1 MSLNDSLLI
10 SYERQ
15 LISKLNF
22 DIDITNENPNEIFIS
37 LLNNSNSSRAIT
49 IYFLNKLL
57 PIITNFNDICLKY
70 FQLLLDVYKSEIN
83 QKQINKNI
91 KLISTLNA
99 LSNFIKIFSKNQEKY
114 NEKHKNIIKQF
125 PQFIQLLF
133 KLFQQKYNS
142 LNKKEVESFL
152 LLILTFI
159 EFYPTL
165 VRNYQ
170 NILEKIIQNIFV
182 NYIIDNI
189 SDENLLEISSGIYTN
204 LYKLSPNINNK
215 YNEYFK
221 NIINNI
227 KYYLEFFRPKTINE
241 EDNEKNMKIEG
252 KNILF
257 IEEKSE
263 IKIDNKNLIHACKV
277 MDILFNLLTNM
288 YNYMINNIYLEI
300 DLDSIFSLFN
310 DNILNSFENLFKD
323 NSLSTIILN
332 GLSKYN
338 YELFLLKINENILD
352 LLIYLISNFSRYIY
366 CFNIFFSKLINRI
379 LLNQN
384 YFKYFSF
391 HKKIVSFFSTIILY
405 FNDILPD
412 EIDLIIY
419 KHLYDNLPLL
429 YLNYLQI
436 NDKTL
441 LQVDDVYFK
450 ASQVKHQIYNKNDE
464 NRILLIEYLELLYHY
479 CEVTRKIWKI
489 SNKNILG
496 GIVDLLILPPFAKF
510 IFNIEEDIKQIII
523 NILEICIKKNLVV
536 INTTKLYN
544 FLTNFYFFDGSM
556 RYKAESLINLI
567 KIKDTE
573 LISEMNID
581 RNNDISGEIFN
592 FNKKIKEYLNDASK
606 KLEHIKIQNKQNND
620 NNINNID
627 NNEGEEDINDI
638 KINNEG
644 KEMLNKK
651 RKMKK
656 EYEVKT
662 ENKDA
667 LERKGNKKKNDNIT
681 KKKKNEL
688 IENKK
693 LKENINEE
701 IKEEKIKKK
710 EENEDIQID
719 EDIDIPDII

>member
-37 LLNNSNSSRAIT
+37 LLNNSNSSRTIT

-57 PIITNFNDICLKY
+57 PTITNFNDICLKY

-241 EDNEKNMKIEG
+241 EDNEKNRKIEG

-384 YFKYFSF
+384 YFKYFSL
-391 HKKIVSFFSTIILY
+391 HNKIVSFFSIIILY
-405 FNDILPD
+405 FSDILPD

-419 KHLYDNLPLL
+419 KHLYDNLLPL
-429 YLNYLQI
+429 YLNYLQD
-436 NDKTL
+436 NDKTI
-441 LQVDDVYFK
+441 LQVNDIYFK
-450 ASQVKHQIYNKNDE
+450 ASNVKNKMFNNNNGE
-464 NRILLIEYLELLYHY
+464 NRELLIGYLNMLYNY
-479 CEVTRKIWKI
+479 CEIINKINKI
-489 SNKNILG
+489 SNKNILA
-496 GIVDLLILPPFAKF
+496 GIIDLIILPPFAKF
-510 IFNIEEDIKQIII
+510 IFNLDEEIKNAII
-523 NILEICIKKNLVV
+523 NILEICVKKNLVF
-536 INTTKLYN
+536 INKIKLYN
-544 FLTNFYFFDGSM
+544 FLSNFNFFDGNLK
-556 RYKAESLINLI
+556 YKAESLINLL
-567 KIKDTE
+567 KIKDEE
-573 LISEMNID
+573 LNNEIYLNQNI
-581 RNNDISGEIFN
+581 NDITGEILD
-592 FNKKIKEYLNDASK
+592 FNKKIKEYLLSANK
-606 KLEHIKIQNKQNND
+606 KLENINTEKNQINDDNDNND
-620 NNINNID
+620 NINEEII
-627 NNEGEEDINDI
+627 NEKII
-638 KINNEG
+638 KG
-644 KEMLNKK
+644 DDKDKEMLNKK
-651 RKMKK
+651 RKK
-656 EYEVKT
+656 YEIKIDIT
-662 ENKDA
+662 
-667 LERKGNKKKNDNIT
+667 ERKGNTKKNENLI
-681 KKKKNEL
+681 KKKKKEL
-688 IENKK
+688 IEENNINIKENKK
-693 LKENINEE
+693 EENNEENNINEE
-701 IKEEKIKKK
+701 I
-710 EENEDIQID
+710 QIN
-719 EDIDIPDII
+719 EDIDIPDIV

>member
-15 LISKLNF
+15 LISKLNL
-22 DIDITNENPNEIFIS
+22 DIDISNENYNEIFIS

-57 PIITNFNDICLKY
+57 PSITNFNDICVKY
-70 FQLLLDVYKSEIN
+70 FQLLVDVYKTEIN
-83 QKQINKNI
+83 KKQINNNI
-91 KLISTLNA
+91 SLIATLNA

-133 KLFQQKYNS
+133 KLFQQKYNN
-142 LNKKEVESFL
+142 LNNKEVESFL

-159 EFYPTL
+159 EFYPSL

-170 NILEKIIQNIFV
+170 NPFEKIIKNIFL
-182 NYIIDNI
+182 NYIINNI
-189 SDENLLEISSGIYTN
+189 HDSTIIEIASVIYTN

-215 YNEYFK
+215 YNDYFK

-227 KYYLEFFRPKTINE
+227 RYYLEFFRPKTINE
-241 EDNEKNMKIEG
+241 EDTDKNMKIED
-252 KNILF
+252 KINLF
-257 IEEKSE
+257 YVEKSGN
-263 IKIDNKNLIHACKV
+263 KIDNKNLIHANKA
-277 MDILFNLLTNM
+277 MDILFKLLTNM
-288 YNYMINNIYLEI
+288 YNYMINNVYLEI

-310 DNILNSFENLFKD
+310 DILNSFENLYKN
-323 NSLSTIILN
+323 NSLFTIILN
-332 GLSKYN
+332 GLSKNN

-384 YFKYFSF
+384 YFKYFSL
-391 HKKIVSFFSTIILY
+391 HNKIVSFFSIIILY
-405 FNDILPD
+405 FSDILPD

-464 NRILLIEYLELLYHY
+464 NQILLKSYLELLYDY
-479 CEVTRKIWKI
+479 CEVIYKIRKI

-496 GIVDLLILPPFAKF
+496 GIMDLIILPPFAKF

-536 INTTKLYN
+536 INLTKLYN
-544 FLTNFYFFDGSM
+544 FLTNFYFFDGNM

-567 KIKDTE
+567 NIKDTE
-573 LISEMNID
+573 LNNEMKINT
-581 RNNDISGEIFN
+581 NNDISGEIIN
-592 FNKKIKEYLNDASK
+592 FNKKIKEYLNEASK
-606 KLEHIKIQNKQNND
+606 KLEYNKFQSTQNND
-620 NNINNID
+620 NINIID
-627 NNEGEEDINDI
+627 NNEGEEAINDLI
-638 KINNEG
+638 INNEG

-651 RKMKK
+651 RKIKK

-662 ENKDA
+662 ENKDN
-667 LERKGNKKKNDNIT
+667 LERKGNKKKDYNIT
-681 KKKKNEL
+681 KKKKKDL
-688 IENKK
+688 I
-693 LKENINEE
+693 ENINEE
-701 IKEEKIKKK
+701 IKEDNIGKK

>member
-1 MSLNDSLLI
+1 MSLSDSLII

-15 LISKLNF
+15 LISKLNL
-22 DIDITNENPNEIFIS
+22 DIDISNENYNEIFIS
-37 LLNNSNSSRAIT
+37 LLNNSKSSRTIT

-57 PIITNFNDICLKY
+57 PKITNFNDICVKY
-70 FQLLLDVYKSEIN
+70 FQLLVDVYKTEIN
-83 QKQINKNI
+83 KKQINNNI
-91 KLISTLNA
+91 SLIATLNA

-133 KLFQQKYNS
+133 KLFQQKYNN
-142 LNKKEVESFL
+142 LNNKEVESFL

-159 EFYPTL
+159 EFYPSL

-170 NILEKIIQNIFV
+170 NPFEKIIKNIFL
-182 NYIIDNI
+182 NYIINNI
-189 SDENLLEISSGIYTN
+189 HDSTIIEIASVIYTN

-215 YNEYFK
+215 YNDYFK

-227 KYYLEFFRPKTINE
+227 RYYLEFFRPKTINE
-241 EDNEKNMKIEG
+241 EDTDKNMKIED
-252 KNILF
+252 KINLF
-257 IEEKSE
+257 YVEKSGN
-263 IKIDNKNLIHACKV
+263 KIDNKNLIHANKA
-277 MDILFNLLTNM
+277 MDILFKLLTNM
-288 YNYMINNIYLEI
+288 YNYMINNVYLEI

-310 DNILNSFENLFKD
+310 DILNSFENLYKD
-323 NSLSTIILN
+323 NSLFTIILN
-332 GLSKYN
+332 GLSKNN

-384 YFKYFSF
+384 YFKYFSL
-391 HKKIVSFFSTIILY
+391 HNKIVSFFSIIILY
-405 FNDILPD
+405 FSDILPD

-441 LQVDDVYFK
+441 LQVDDVYIK

-464 NRILLIEYLELLYHY
+464 NQILLKSYLELLYDY
-479 CEVTRKIWKI
+479 CEVIYKIRKI

-496 GIVDLLILPPFAKF
+496 GIMDLIILPPFAKF

-536 INTTKLYN
+536 INLTKLYN
-544 FLTNFYFFDGSM
+544 FLTNFYFFDGNM

-567 KIKDTE
+567 NIKDTE
-573 LISEMNID
+573 LNNEMKINT
-581 RNNDISGEIFN
+581 NNDISGEIIN
-592 FNKKIKEYLNDASK
+592 LNKKIKEYLNEASK
-606 KLEHIKIQNKQNND
+606 KLEYNKFQSTQNND
-620 NNINNID
+620 NINIID
-627 NNEGEEDINDI
+627 NNEGEEAINDLI
-638 KINNEG
+638 INNEG

-651 RKMKK
+651 RKIKK

-662 ENKDA
+662 ENKDN
-667 LERKGNKKKNDNIT
+667 LERKGNKKKDYNIT
-681 KKKKNEL
+681 KKKKKDL
-688 IENKK
+688 I
-693 LKENINEE
+693 ENINEE
-701 IKEEKIKKK
+701 IKEDNIGKK

>member
-1 MSLNDSLLI
+1 MSLSDSLII

-15 LISKLNF
+15 LISKLNL
-22 DIDITNENPNEIFIS
+22 DIDISNENYNEIFIS
-37 LLNNSNSSRAIT
+37 LLNNSKSSRTIT

-57 PIITNFNDICLKY
+57 PKITNFNDICVKY
-70 FQLLLDVYKSEIN
+70 FQLLVDVYKTEIN
-83 QKQINKNI
+83 KKQINNNI
-91 KLISTLNA
+91 SLIATLNA

-133 KLFQQKYNS
+133 KLFQQKYNN
-142 LNKKEVESFL
+142 LNNKEVESFL

-159 EFYPTL
+159 EFYPSL

-170 NILEKIIQNIFV
+170 NPFEKIIKNIFL
-182 NYIIDNI
+182 NYIINNI
-189 SDENLLEISSGIYTN
+189 HDSTIIEIASVIYTN
-204 LYKLSPNINNK
+204 LYKLSHNINNK
-215 YNEYFK
+215 YNDYFK

-227 KYYLEFFRPKTINE
+227 RYYLEFFRPKTINE
-241 EDNEKNMKIEG
+241 EDTDKNMKIED
-252 KNILF
+252 KINLF
-257 IEEKSE
+257 YVEKSGN
-263 IKIDNKNLIHACKV
+263 KIDNKNLIHANKA
-277 MDILFNLLTNM
+277 MDILFKLLTNM
-288 YNYMINNIYLEI
+288 YNYMINNVYLEI

-310 DNILNSFENLFKD
+310 DILNSFENLYKD
-323 NSLSTIILN
+323 NSLFTIILN
-332 GLSKYN
+332 GLSKNN

-384 YFKYFSF
+384 YFKYFSL
-391 HKKIVSFFSTIILY
+391 HNKIVSFFSIIILY
-405 FNDILPD
+405 FSDILPD

-464 NRILLIEYLELLYHY
+464 NQILLKSYLELLYDY
-479 CEVTRKIWKI
+479 CEVIYKIRKI

-496 GIVDLLILPPFAKF
+496 DIMDLIILPPFAKF

-536 INTTKLYN
+536 INLTKLYN
-544 FLTNFYFFDGSM
+544 FLTNFYFFDGNM

-567 KIKDTE
+567 NIKDTE
-573 LISEMNID
+573 LNNEMKINT
-581 RNNDISGEIFN
+581 NNDISGEIIN
-592 FNKKIKEYLNDASK
+592 FNKKIKEYLNEASK
-606 KLEHIKIQNKQNND
+606 KLEYNKFQSTQNND
-620 NNINNID
+620 NINIID
-627 NNEGEEDINDI
+627 NNEGEEAINDLI
-638 KINNEG
+638 INNEG

-651 RKMKK
+651 RKIKK

-662 ENKDA
+662 ENKDN
-667 LERKGNKKKNDNIT
+667 LERKGNKKKDYNIT
-681 KKKKNEL
+681 KKKKKDL
-688 IENKK
+688 I
-693 LKENINEE
+693 ENINEE
-701 IKEEKIKKK
+701 IKEDNIGKK

>member
-1 MSLNDSLLI
+1 MSLSDSLII

-15 LISKLNF
+15 LISKLNL
-22 DIDITNENPNEIFIS
+22 DIDISNENYNEIFIS
-37 LLNNSNSSRAIT
+37 LLNNSKSSRTIT

-57 PIITNFNDICLKY
+57 PKITNFNDICVKY
-70 FQLLLDVYKSEIN
+70 FQLLVDVYKTEIN
-83 QKQINKNI
+83 KKQINNNI
-91 KLISTLNA
+91 SLIATLNA

-133 KLFQQKYNS
+133 KLFQQKYNN
-142 LNKKEVESFL
+142 LNNKEVESFL

-159 EFYPTL
+159 EFYPSL

-170 NILEKIIQNIFV
+170 NPFEKIIKNIFL
-182 NYIIDNI
+182 NYIINNI
-189 SDENLLEISSGIYTN
+189 HDSTIIEIASVIYTN

-215 YNEYFK
+215 YNDYFK

-227 KYYLEFFRPKTINE
+227 RYYLEFFRPKTINE
-241 EDNEKNMKIEG
+241 EDTDKNMKIED
-252 KNILF
+252 KINLF
-257 IEEKSE
+257 YVEKSGN
-263 IKIDNKNLIHACKV
+263 KIDNKNLIHANKA
-277 MDILFNLLTNM
+277 MDILFKLLTNM
-288 YNYMINNIYLEI
+288 YNYMINNVYLEI

-310 DNILNSFENLFKD
+310 DILNSFENLYKD
-323 NSLSTIILN
+323 NSLFTIILN
-332 GLSKYN
+332 GLSKNN

-384 YFKYFSF
+384 YFKYFSL
-391 HKKIVSFFSTIILY
+391 HNKIVSFFSIIILY
-405 FNDILPD
+405 FSDILPD

-464 NRILLIEYLELLYHY
+464 NQILLKSYLELLYDY
-479 CEVTRKIWKI
+479 CEVIYKIRKI

-496 GIVDLLILPPFAKF
+496 GIMDLIILPPFAKF

-536 INTTKLYN
+536 INLTKLYN
-544 FLTNFYFFDGSM
+544 FLTNFYFFDGNM

-567 KIKDTE
+567 NIKDTE
-573 LISEMNID
+573 LNNEMKINT
-581 RNNDISGEIFN
+581 NNDISGEIIN
-592 FNKKIKEYLNDASK
+592 FNKKIKEYLNEASK
-606 KLEHIKIQNKQNND
+606 KLEYNKFQSTQNND
-620 NNINNID
+620 NINIID
-627 NNEGEEDINDI
+627 NNEGEEAINDLI
-638 KINNEG
+638 INNEG

-651 RKMKK
+651 RKIKK

-662 ENKDA
+662 ENKDN
-667 LERKGNKKKNDNIT
+667 LERKGNKKKDYNIT
-681 KKKKNEL
+681 KKKKKDL
-688 IENKK
+688 I
-693 LKENINEE
+693 ENINEE
-701 IKEEKIKKK
+701 IKEDNIGKK

>member
-1 MSLNDSLLI
+1 MSLNDWLLI
-10 SYERQ
+10 SYESQ

-57 PIITNFNDICLKY
+57 PTITNFNDICLKY

-83 QKQINKNI
+83 KKQINKKI
-91 KLISTLNA
+91 TLISTLNA

-241 EDNEKNMKIEG
+241 EDNDKNMKLEG

-366 CFNIFFSKLINRI
+366 CFNIF
-379 LLNQN
+379 
-384 YFKYFSF
+384 Y
-391 HKKIVSFFSTIILY
+391 
-405 FNDILPD
+405 
-412 EIDLIIY
+412 
-419 KHLYDNLPLL
+419 
-429 YLNYLQI
+429 
-436 NDKTL
+436 
-441 LQVDDVYFK
+441 
-450 ASQVKHQIYNKNDE
+450 
-464 NRILLIEYLELLYHY
+464 
-479 CEVTRKIWKI
+479 
-489 SNKNILG
+489 
-496 GIVDLLILPPFAKF
+496 
-510 IFNIEEDIKQIII
+510 
-523 NILEICIKKNLVV
+523 
-536 INTTKLYN
+536 
-544 FLTNFYFFDGSM
+544 
-556 RYKAESLINLI
+556 
-567 KIKDTE
+567 
-573 LISEMNID
+573 
-581 RNNDISGEIFN
+581 
-592 FNKKIKEYLNDASK
+592 
-606 KLEHIKIQNKQNND
+606 
-620 NNINNID
+620 
-627 NNEGEEDINDI
+627 
-638 KINNEG
+638 
-644 KEMLNKK
+644 
-651 RKMKK
+651 
-656 EYEVKT
+656 
-662 ENKDA
+662 
-667 LERKGNKKKNDNIT
+667 
-681 KKKKNEL
+681 
-688 IENKK
+688 
-693 LKENINEE
+693 
-701 IKEEKIKKK
+701 
-710 EENEDIQID
+710 
-719 EDIDIPDII
+719 